1 MARMLSRADLR
12 DRKGIRYS
20 RQHIHR
26 LVRRGLFPRPIKMG
40 AGSGTNAW
48 IEDEIDDY
56 LRDRVAERDAKHTQK
71 ENSAAVAE
79 ASA

>member
-1 MARMLSRADLR
+1 MRMLGYADLR
-12 DRKGIRYS
+12 DRGIPYS

-26 LVRRGLFPRPIKMG
+26 LVRRGLFPPPAKIG
-40 AGSGTNAW
+40 GGSNAW
-48 IEDEIDDY
+48 LESEIDDY
-56 LRDRVAERDAKHTQK
+56 LRDRVAERDAKRARK